1 MASNSDKINNLLGKA
16 EANLFGSAQKAGSK
30 FVQEAT
36 QKLTSSTNSE
46 VFEGAKKVA
55 SSADSAIAKEASKIA
70 DQAESKLKA
79 VLTSEAKAVDKALA
93 ELKTREAA
101 KKLVDSSLD
110 KIIDDA
116 VKKFT
121 ATTNKSDADFKQQLK
136 DLIRGHKSA
145 FFNADKLI
153 DKAAIDAEK
162 QLDYMIDQ
170 KVKSVLDEKMLD
182 KQLRPLNVLLNK
194 AQTELNSKLSATI
207 KLDIAKELDK
217 NLESMLKD
225 PLKDI
230 NVTLNKYG
238 LNSLSKELNTQITS
252 IRSTLATNLTKN
264 MAADI
269 AKRQAQIA
277 EVTKKIVEVEK
288 QIKQYEKQIQD
299 KIKELQNAVNE
310 KIKEAE
316 EKLVDEISKS
326 IKLKF

>member
-1 MASNSDKINNLLGKA
+1 MASNSDKLNNIINKA
-16 EANLFGSAQKAGSK
+16 ETKVA
-30 FVQEAT
+30 E
-36 QKLTSSTNSE
+36 E
-46 VFEGAKKVA
+46 AKKLA
-55 SSADSAIAKEASKIA
+55 SSADPKVAEEAKKLAEK
-70 DQAESKLKA
+70 AESELKNKLATESKA
-79 VLTSEAKAVDKALA
+79 IDKALA
-93 ELKTREAA
+93 DFKTREAA
-101 KKLVDSSLD
+101 AKLVDSSLD

-121 ATTNKSDADFKQQLK
+121 ATTSKSDADFNQKLK
-136 DLIRGHKSA
+136 DLIRGHKTA

-153 DKAAIDAEK
+153 DKATIDTKK

-225 PLKDI
+225 PLKGI

-238 LNSLSKELNTQITS
+238 LNNLSKELNTQITS
-252 IRSTLATNLTKN
+252 IRSSLATNLTKN
-264 MAADI
+264 MATDI
-269 AKRQAQIA
+269 AKQQTKIA

-299 KIKELQNAVNE
+299 NIKELQNMVNE
-310 KIKEAE
+310 ELKEAE
-316 EKLVDEISKS
+316 KKLVDEISKS
-326 IKLKF
+326 IKLNF

>member
-1 MASNSDKINNLLGKA
+1 MASNSDKINNLLGKT

-30 FVQEAT
+30 LVQEAT
-36 QKLTSSTNSE
+36 QKLTSSTNSK
-46 VFEGAKKVA
+46 VFEEVKKVT

-79 VLTSEAKAVDKALA
+79 MLTSEAEAVDKALA

-121 ATTNKSDADFKQQLK
+121 ATANRSDADFNQRVK

-153 DKAAIDAEK
+153 DQATVDAKK

-170 KVKSVLDEKMLD
+170 KVKAVLDEKMLD

-207 KLDIAKELDK
+207 KFDIAKELDK

-225 PLKDI
+225 PLKGV

-238 LNSLSKELNTQITS
+238 LNNLSKELNTQVTS
-252 IRSTLATNLTKN
+252 IRSALATNLTKN
-264 MAADI
+264 MTADI
-269 AKRQAQIA
+269 AKHQAQIA

-288 QIKQYEKQIQD
+288 QIKQYEQQIQD
-299 KIKELQNAVNE
+299 KIKEMQNAVNV

-316 EKLVDEISKS
+316 KKLVDEISKS
-326 IKLKF
+326 IKLNF

>member
-1 MASNSDKINNLLGKA
+1 MASNSEKINSLVNKA
-16 EANLFGSAQKAGSK
+16 EANVAK
-30 FVQEAT
+30 EAKKIAENDYG
-36 QKLTSSTNSE
+36 KLAE
-46 VFEGAKKVA
+46 EAKKVVE
-55 SSADSAIAKEASKIA
+55 K
-70 DQAESKLKA
+70 AESDLNTKLA
-79 VLTSEAKAVDKALA
+79 TEAEAVDKALA

-121 ATTNKSDADFKQQLK
+121 ATANKSDADFNQRIK

-153 DKAAIDAEK
+153 DKATVDAKK
-162 QLDYMIDQ
+162 QLDYMINQ
-170 KVKSVLDEKMLD
+170 KVKAVLDEKMLD

-194 AQTELNSKLSATI
+194 AQTELNSKLSDTI
-207 KLDIAKELDK
+207 KFDIAKELDK

-225 PLKDI
+225 PLKDV

-238 LNSLSKELNTQITS
+238 LNNLSKELNTQVIS
-252 IRSTLATNLTKN
+252 IQSALATNLTKN
-264 MAADI
+264 MTSDI
-269 AKRQAQIA
+269 EKRQAQIA

-299 KIKELQNAVNE
+299 KIKELQNAANE

-316 EKLVDEISKS
+316 KKLVDEISKS

>member
-1 MASNSDKINNLLGKA
+1 MASNSEKINNLANKA
-16 EANLFGSAQKAGSK
+16 EANVAEEAKKIAEKADG
-30 FVQEAT
+30 
-36 QKLTSSTNSE
+36 KLAE
-46 VFEGAKKVA
+46 EAKKVA
-55 SSADSAIAKEASKIA
+55 EK
-70 DQAESKLKA
+70 AESDLKA
-79 VLTSEAKAVDKALA
+79 KLATEAKAVDKALS

-121 ATTNKSDADFKQQLK
+121 ATTNKNDADFNQRLK

-153 DKAAIDAEK
+153 DKATVDAKK

-170 KVKSVLDEKMLD
+170 KVKAVLDEKMLD

-207 KLDIAKELDK
+207 KFDIAKELDK

-225 PLKDI
+225 PLKGV

-238 LNSLSKELNTQITS
+238 LNNLSKELNTQVTS
-252 IRSTLATNLTKN
+252 IRSALATNLTKN
-264 MAADI
+264 MTADI

-288 QIKQYEKQIQD
+288 QIKQYEQQIQD
-299 KIKELQNAVNE
+299 KIKEIQNAVND

-316 EKLVDEISKS
+316 KKLVDEISKS
-326 IKLKF
+326 IKLNF